1 MCVCVWMYLW
11 PLGIR
16 WPMQVCFYRF
26 PLPWGNIKSTQYRA
40 TVYVLRL
47 WIVRVCVCVC
57 ERAGGACPLRAPT
70 AAKRL
75 ATCSGFESIRIT
87 RVTMEIRKHKYASS
101 WQRTHTHTHQTVSLL
116 IAFSNFNI
124 FIVCGMVMLNVI
136 WKITFTAWIR
146 WLMPTDSFILCV
158 CWRLMAPTAELWW
171 LLTMFYHICYD
182 PQYIDC
188 PAFLCRV
195 NKEKPSDN
203 PSQEKCPNTTSL
215 WITTHK
221 HHKQFIRV
229 VWGPHTSKKPLKV
242 YSEGLFPYEQCLF
255 SCSLMR
261 SLPALSHLQCL
272 TRPKESVGSVSR
284 VSLKFCQQP

>member
-1 MCVCVWMYLW
+1 MCYVCGSFVCVF
-11 PLGIR
+11 
-16 WPMQVCFYRF
+16 VCVRESRRSV
-26 PLPWGNIKSTQYRA
+26 PPACPHGRQTPGHL
-40 TVYVLRL
+40 L
-47 WIVRVCVCVC
+47 WIW
-57 ERAGGACPLRAPT
+57 EH
-70 AAKRL
+70 
-75 ATCSGFESIRIT
+75 SDYT
-87 RVTMEIRKHKYASS
+87 RHNGDTQTQICLQLTKD
-101 WQRTHTHTHQTVSLL
+101 THTHTHQTVSLL
-116 IAFSNFNI
+116 IAFSNFHI